1 MRLLQSALSALCR
14 CACYQKVE
22 LHYSTS
28 NPYICLH
35 FLRVK
40 WGSFVNLSEI
50 KTNFVE
56 KSEKFPKLG
65 ISTFVF
71 EKTCQINTVLLE
83 KEVQNKIRQDWTSLN
98 MASSIIES
106 MSSRKLGYILTAAS
120 ILLLLSFL
128 VGGLISPTPNAS
140 MQYLATK
147 CIDESAG
154 QNTDKW

>member
-1 MRLLQSALSALCR
+1 MEIIFFDSALHCTVRDPCASVRLLQSALSALCR

-83 KEVQNKIRQDWTSLN
+83 KEVQNKIKQD
-98 MASSIIES
+98 
-106 MSSRKLGYILTAAS
+106 
-120 ILLLLSFL
+120 
-128 VGGLISPTPNAS
+128 
-140 MQYLATK
+140 
-147 CIDESAG
+147 
-154 QNTDKW
+154 